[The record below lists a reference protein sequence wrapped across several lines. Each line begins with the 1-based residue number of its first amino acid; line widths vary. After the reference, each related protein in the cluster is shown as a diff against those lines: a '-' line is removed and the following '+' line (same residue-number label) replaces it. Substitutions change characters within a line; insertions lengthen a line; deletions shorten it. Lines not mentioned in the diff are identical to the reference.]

1 MRVEIY
7 GSRGL
12 LQLIFYRNYYVNFEG
27 MMTTL
32 PF

>member
-7 GSRGL
+7 ESRGL
-12 LQLIFYRNYYVNFEG
+12 LQLILYRNCYVNFEG
-27 MMTTL
+27 MMIIP